1 MAQKLRGVINYG
13 NRGPKGEI
21 GPQGPQGPRGFQGER
36 GPQGIQGIQGETGP
50 QGIQGETGNGIAST
64 TLNSDYTLTITYTDG
79 TSTTTTS
86 IRGAQGPQGIQGLQG
101 PAGAD
106 GEQGPKGDTG
116 ATGPQGPKGDTG
128 AQGPQG
134 ERGEQ
139 GIQGI
144 QGPKGE
150 TGAQGP
156 QGIQGVQG
164 EKGDTGPQGPIG
176 ETGPQGPKG
185 EDGSIVSVSS
195 TGTATNEVK
204 YITIDGVESKIG
216 SDVPTNF
223 VTTDTAQ
230 NITGL
235 KTFYGYVYIYS
246 SDAISEDNEIILDG
260 VNGIINVGDS
270 NDYAR
275 LTRRGVE
282 LHESGS
288 DNNSYIDLPKGKG
301 TSTAHDKFV
310 CLSDLN
316 KKIPDAPNT
325 GTHVLKCINGTY
337 T

>member
-1 MAQKLRGVINYG
+1 MAQKLIGVINYG
-13 NRGPKGEI
+13 NRGPKGL
-21 GPQGPQGPRGFQGER
+21 R
-36 GPQGIQGIQGETGP
+36 GPKGEKGDTGP
-50 QGIQGETGNGIAST
+50 QGIQGERGPQGLRGEQGPVGQTGPRG
-64 TLNSDYTLTITYTDG
+64 LTG
-79 TSTTTTS
+79 P
-86 IRGAQGPQGIQGLQG
+86 QGPQGL
-101 PAGAD
+101 
-106 GEQGPKGDTG
+106 KGDTG
-116 ATGPQGPKGDTG
+116 DTGPQGPQGEQGIQGIQGPKGDTG

-144 QGPKGE
+144 QGPKGD
-150 TGAQGP
+150 TGEQGP

-185 EDGSIVSVSS
+185 NDGSIVSVSS

-223 VTTDTAQ
+223 VTTDTTQ
-230 NITGL
+230 TITGL
-235 KTFYGYVYIYS
+235 KTFYDYVYIYNS
-246 SDAISEDNEIILDG
+246 GAIGEDNQIILDATYG
-260 VNGIINVGDS
+260 RIDVGDD
-270 NDYAR
+270 DYY
-275 LTRRGVE
+275 TRFTRSGVE

-288 DNNSYIDLPKGKG
+288 GNNSYIDLPKGKG

-316 KKIPDAPNT
+316 RKIPDAPSST
-325 GTHVLKCINGTY
+325 GTYVLKCINGTY
-337 T
+337 TWVAE